1 MKTAL
6 GKVHGPQ
13 VDASVAE
20 LLRPAGQTTGPVVS
34 PAFVRNLAAAFL
46 DAQAKRHDADYDLNE
61 PLTELDA
68 QRLIV
73 RVERE
78 IAAWRATNTAAD
90 RDFKHALC
98 VLMLLKGQLRR
109 ET

>member
-1 MKTAL
+1 
-6 GKVHGPQ
+6 
-13 VDASVAE
+13 VAE
-20 LLRPAGQTTGPVVS
+20 LLRPTTQPIGPVLS
-34 PAFVRNLAAAFL
+34 PAFARSFAAAFS

-68 QRLIV
+68 QNLIV

-78 IAAWRATNTAAD
+78 IAEWRAAKTPAD

-98 VLMLLKGQLRR
+98 VLMLLKGQMRR